1 MLERAKEVIQDVSK
15 ETDSVIL
22 FHSMSGKD
30 SIALLDLLYGNFKR
44 IVCCYMYVVPN
55 LAHINRYFV
64 YAQENYPGTEFIQ
77 VPHYGY
83 FSMIKTG
90 FMGCQK
96 NEKQRLWTLADIT
109 EKVKERTGIEWSC
122 FGFKQSDSFNRLL
135 MLRQYEKLAINR
147 STKKF
152 YPLSTYNNK
161 DVLRYIA
168 ENNLKSPENYGNT
181 SAQSCGADITAPEYL
196 LFLRDNYPQDLE
208 KIYKVFPMAKLVL
221 MKYEK
226 GQ

>member
-1 MLERAKEVIQDVSK
+1 
-15 ETDSVIL
+15 
-22 FHSMSGKD
+22 MSGKD
-30 SIALLDLLYGNFKR
+30 SIVLLDLLYGKFKR
-44 IVCCYMYVVPN
+44 IVCCFMYVVPN
-55 LAHINRYFV
+55 LSHINRYFV
-64 YAQENYPGTEFIQ
+64 YAKENYPNIEFIQ

-83 FSMIKTG
+83 FSMIKSG
-90 FMGCQK
+90 YMGCQK
-96 NEKQRLWTLADIT
+96 NEKQRLWTLSDIT
-109 EKVKERTGIEWSC
+109 EKVKEKTGIEWTC

-147 STKKF
+147 KTKKF

-168 ENNLKSPENYGNT
+168 ENHLKSPENYGCT
-181 SAQSCGADITAPEYL
+181 SSQSSGTDITSPEYQ
-196 LFLRDNYPQDLE
+196 LFLRENYPQDLE

-221 MKYEK
+221 LKYEK